1 VTSVYTAEETH
12 NFTKNKKMFTSVKMQ
27 GNSTACSCAE

>member
-12 NFTKNKKMFTSVKMQ
+12 NFTKKQENVHKCKNARQLNCM
-27 GNSTACSCAE
+27 